1 MRRYFP
7 RQRDGTFA
15 GRSEEVVAPAGRRTG
30 QPHRRSITISH
41 YRAAQRCAA
50 ILPASGME
58 HSQDDPRRSLR
69 PPDGG
74 RDNLIGELLRMLR
87 FLSAQAKSKKDLSR
101 LAGSGGSVLRIRT
114 MQGERLF
121 DPARCRHSGR
131 SSINSGAVLR
141 IGIKARTPALFRT
154 GVPLYISLRPYGWIT
169 RRSV

>member
-74 RDNLIGELLRMLR
+74 RDNLTGEVMRKKR
-87 FLSAQAKSKKDLSR
+87 HRPDPSGSKQELSR
-101 LAGSGGSVLRIRT
+101 LAGSGGSVMRIGIV
-114 MQGERLF
+114 QGERLF

-154 GVPLYISLRPYGWIT
+154 GVPLYISSRPYGCIT
-169 RRSV
+169 NRSV